1 MSSDTSR
8 ELLLMQM
15 DEALAHW
22 RDAALPARPKN
33 GWVRNI
39 RAALRMSA
47 PALAKRLGVTARAV
61 HKIEISE
68 ADDKISL
75 ATLRRVAEALDCEL
89 QYALV
94 PRKPLL
100 DTLVERARLVAGL
113 ELTPVAHT
121 MALEDQ
127 TVDDQRRRHLDL
139 LTRAMLTR
147 SGRDLW

>member
-1 MSSDTSR
+1 MEPMSSDTSR

-61 HKIEISE
+61 HKIETSE

-75 ATLRRVAEALDCEL
+75 ATLRRVAEALE
-89 QYALV
+89 YALV

-100 DTLVERARLVAGL
+100 DTLVDRARLVAGL